1 MANNY
6 PEYTEKVPDGGGLFD
21 EIMSTLKKH
30 IDVEYDKQRIR
41 GADYTKV
48 WLGSMEAALANTT
61 QYLLGNALMDVQRRK
76 IEAEIL
82 AIEAEREKTELE
94 RDKLQ
99 FEINELLPLQKQ
111 QLQLQVDKLAAEIPL
126 IQAQI
131 DKIYAETDL
140 IHTQDATAKWNLT
153 HLSPLEK
160 IKLDAEGKLINQRY
174 KSEIAQISTV
184 VDGKTGP
191 VFVLHG
197 FPSGKME
204 SVTDAGATEPQAAS
218 LAETVV
224 FGARIGTDGWTA
236 EFKIPFAEIDLVPAK
251 LETFRFNLGL
261 RTGSPEPGEWYAWVR
276 TGRANYAV
284 ARAGELR
291 LTPVCRAS
299 APS

>member
-21 EIMSTLKKH
+21 EIMTTLKKH

-61 QYLLGNALMDVQRRK
+61 QYLLGNALLDVQRRK

-174 KSEIAQISTV
+174 KSEIAQISTI
-184 VDGKTGP
+184 VDGKPISGAIGKQIE
-191 VFVLHG
+191 LHEQQRIS
-197 FPSGKME
+197 FIRDTEHKLAKLM
-204 SVTDAGATEPQAAS
+204 TDAWAVDKTVDEGIDAP
-218 LAETVV
+218 LALGNRDISRVV
-224 FGARIGTDGWTA
+224 QKTILEGMGIQLDITDKNESEG
-236 EFKIPFAEIDLVPAK
+236 
-251 LETFRFNLGL
+251 
-261 RTGSPEPGEWYAWVR
+261 
-276 TGRANYAV
+276 
-284 ARAGELR
+284 
-291 LTPVCRAS
+291 
-299 APS
+299 